1 MNRREDITVYVIMWA
16 WLDKSGYGVARVHS
30 DRQRAEEERDLLEAM
45 DSARE
50 YKIQEEPLY
59 AALARPDLS

>member
-1 MNRREDITVYVIMWA
+1 MSDGMVYVLLWS
-16 WLDKSGYGVARVHS
+16 WPDKSGFGVARVHS

-45 DSARE
+45 DSERQ

-59 AALARPDLS
+59 AALAGSP

>member
-1 MNRREDITVYVIMWA
+1 MSDQTVYVLMWS
-16 WLDKSGYGVARVHS
+16 WRDKSGYGVARVHS

-45 DSARE
+45 GNARE

-59 AALARPDLS
+59 SALEK

>member
-1 MNRREDITVYVIMWA
+1 MNETVYVLMWS
-16 WLDKSGYGVARVHS
+16 WSDKSGFGVVRIHS

-45 DSARE
+45 DNARE

-59 AALARPDLS
+59 AGLRE

>member
-1 MNRREDITVYVIMWA
+1 MNRHSDVTVYVILWA
-16 WLDKSGYGVARVHS
+16 WSDKSGYGVARVHS

-45 DSARE
+45 DNGRE

-59 AALARPDLS
+59 AALAD

>member
-1 MNRREDITVYVIMWA
+1 MSKHVDVTVYVILWV
-16 WLDKSGYGVARVHS
+16 WSDKSGYGVARVHS

-45 DSARE
+45 DSARQ

-59 AALARPDLS
+59 AALAN